1 MFAKSILKIG
11 KEGNNGWCNSRIG
24 IDHGW
29 RDDAI
34 NMTGDNYI
42 CHLFIFFRQ
51 HKKMGIME
59 KAFSHGVT
67 IIEIIMKTYKYFL
80 IIIIIFIL
88 SLLAGCSVLASQM
101 NRPTE
106 EVDAT
111 ATPITLPTQLSVQT
125 RVESQT
131 CLVAELVAI
140 QTDKPQGDLM
150 AWSPTG
156 HALAFVQPVNQYSG
170 FYIGDL
176 TIYDAATQE
185 TLFTSNDKA
194 VFGDLAWSPDG
205 SALAYVSLDQTAGI
219 YTVKTVTLAY
229 GIEVDVFGD
238 EAATDDFASQKG
250 VLSWTNE
257 PDLTLTS
264 VCGADCVR
272 LYQYNIVSQSLNPLQ
287 EIRYNENTSL
297 GLVNDLVS
305 LNGYWQ
311 ISIDNNDNIWIT
323 SGGETYTIDQLDNTS
338 LTSKV
343 DSKISLVLADTRLQE
358 IKFSKDSKYLAL
370 RTTEQVLIYQLGCT
384 KD

>member
-1 MFAKSILKIG
+1 
-11 KEGNNGWCNSRIG
+11 
-24 IDHGW
+24 
-29 RDDAI
+29 
-34 NMTGDNYI
+34 MTGDNYI